1 MMLARWIL
9 RLCHGLAAWGEASK
23 EMQRV
28 HKLNEALRGVVAQES
43 AEKAHFSVINY
54 GWVSRRSF
62 IGRSEEGTE
71 SEIAKGDAAR
81 FLRKE
86 FAKARRQIGQIYL
99 SGGGKKFI
107 SLRTK
112 RLHEDTTYVC

>member
-1 MMLARWIL
+1 MLARWIL

-23 EMQRV
+23 EMQRD
-28 HKLNEALRGVVAQES
+28 HKLNERGVKRRHRPKS
-43 AEKAHFSVINY
+43 AKKAHFSVINY

>member
-23 EMQRV
+23 EMQRD
-28 HKLNEALRGVVAQES
+28 HKLNEAFRGVIAQKS
-43 AEKAHFSVINY
+43 AKKAHFSVINY
-54 GWVSRRSF
+54 GWVSRRRSV

-81 FLRKE
+81 FLHKE

-99 SGGGKKFI
+99 SGGGKSSF
-107 SLRTK
+107 L
-112 RLHEDTTYVC
+112 